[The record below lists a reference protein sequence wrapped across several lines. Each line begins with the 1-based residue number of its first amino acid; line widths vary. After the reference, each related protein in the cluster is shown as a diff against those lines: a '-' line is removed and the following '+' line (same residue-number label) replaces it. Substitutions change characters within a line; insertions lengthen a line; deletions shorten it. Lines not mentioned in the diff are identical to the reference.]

1 MGTSLKNC
9 PCVSRLP
16 SHQVL
21 SSCTIHA
28 CVEAAQPCVYT
39 PKTQP
44 SHGILQ
50 VRDCD
55 SLWLTVADF
64 LLTFPTSLS
73 SSMPFSH
80 IDTFHAPCS
89 KPDNVDADCLCPHA
103 HAPAHAPFAWA
114 FVYARA
120 RVLLL
125 PFPFAVVCV
134 FFNLFFLQKFLS
146 VRRVTTCPPLLF
158 YFIIFFASPDL
169 SIHLLLP
176 ARRPHPLV
184 VPRPRS
190 VSIRYVVLPV
200 ATPPLL
206 TASYSNSTLWPHV

>member
-1 MGTSLKNC
+1 MTASERGRGRHEGRGTLRRDFNLPKISPKSTVGTSLKNC
-9 PCVSRLP
+9 PCISRLP

-44 SHGILQ
+44 SHGVLQ

-80 IDTFHAPCS
+80 INTFHAPCL
-89 KPDNVDADCLCPHA
+89 KPDDADADCLCPHA
-103 HAPAHAPFAWA
+103 HAHAHAPFA
-114 FVYARA
+114 
-120 RVLLL
+120 
-125 PFPFAVVCV
+125 
-134 FFNLFFLQKFLS
+134 
-146 VRRVTTCPPLLF
+146 
-158 YFIIFFASPDL
+158 
-169 SIHLLLP
+169 
-176 ARRPHPLV
+176 
-184 VPRPRS
+184 
-190 VSIRYVVLPV
+190 
-200 ATPPLL
+200 
-206 TASYSNSTLWPHV
+206 

>member
-28 CVEAAQPCVYT
+28 CVEAAQLCVYT

-44 SHGILQ
+44 SHGVFQ

-89 KPDNVDADCLCPHA
+89 KPDDVDADCLCPHA
-103 HAPAHAPFAWA
+103 HAHAHAPFAWA

-134 FFNLFFLQKFLS
+134 FFNPFFYSKIFVCASRHHMPSL
-146 VRRVTTCPPLLF
+146 VILF
-158 YFIIFFASPDL
+158 YYFLRLTSPLDSL
-169 SIHLLLP
+169 VAPRKETPP
-176 ARRPHPLV
+176 ARSP
-184 VPRPRS
+184 
-190 VSIRYVVLPV
+190 
-200 ATPPLL
+200 TP
-206 TASYSNSTLWPHV
+206 TQRVY